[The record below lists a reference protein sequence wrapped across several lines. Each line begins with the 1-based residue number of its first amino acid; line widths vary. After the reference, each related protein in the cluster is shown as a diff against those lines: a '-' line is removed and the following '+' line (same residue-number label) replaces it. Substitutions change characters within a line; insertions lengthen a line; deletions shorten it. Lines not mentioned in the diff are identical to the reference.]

1 MILADNCV
9 LHQSFKKPGAGIRV
23 SLDTGFDIRNPS
35 LEQFYFNR
43 NVAINGINVDEKRSK
58 EEFSKEVIF
67 GVGETSYFHFPDRFD
82 DFPENNL
89 GFSHASRP
97 KLVELK

>member
-1 MILADNCV
+1 M
-9 LHQSFKKPGAGIRV
+9 RV
-23 SLDTGFDIRNPS
+23 SLDTGFDIHNPN
-35 LEQFYFNR
+35 LKAFYFNR
-43 NVAINGINVDEKRSK
+43 DVTINGINVDEKRSK

-67 GVGETSYFHFPDRFD
+67 GVGETSYFHFPDGFD
-82 DFPENNL
+82 DFPENNS